1 MSVASLTQS
10 APYLSF
16 RGQQVFG
23 LNKASKASVQVF
35 KIHVVRVQAFFSE
48 ESLDSYIRERYTFI
62 ELKTYFRE
70 VTSIIIYFNFVKI
83 YTMVFQL

>member
-23 LNKASKASVQVF
+23 LNKAS
-35 KIHVVRVQAFFSE
+35 
-48 ESLDSYIRERYTFI
+48 ESTGPDL
-62 ELKTYFRE
+62 
-70 VTSIIIYFNFVKI
+70 
-83 YTMVFQL
+83 